1 MRRAGREQELGPDR
15 DHVGS
20 HVGSA
25 HDLES
30 RLYPGSRALRDTN
43 LHECLALR
51 VLGPRFRPS
60 RSPSIPPPR
69 SVACEAVAGPLGS
82 SESGRCEIKKSATSG
97 SGRPLRGWPTTRR
110 RATRRFMHAVRLAQ
124 KTSAN
129 RTGELQRAVR
139 TCAYLRTAIATDPPL
154 DKVMP
159 YAQPV
164 ISDFAACSLPSL
176 RGSQRSYG
184 AALDIRSVIY
194 WPTRRSRAAWTPLAD
209 GEFHAS
215 VKNAAGS
222 SGSELSIIDKSGS
235 PTQPHVRAFA
245 FSWSNSAWVI
255 VPASRS
261 CLADAI

>member
-1 MRRAGREQELGPDR
+1 
-15 DHVGS
+15 
-20 HVGSA
+20 
-25 HDLES
+25 
-30 RLYPGSRALRDTN
+30 
-43 LHECLALR
+43 
-51 VLGPRFRPS
+51 
-60 RSPSIPPPR
+60 
-69 SVACEAVAGPLGS
+69 
-82 SESGRCEIKKSATSG
+82 
-97 SGRPLRGWPTTRR
+97 
-110 RATRRFMHAVRLAQ
+110 MHAVRLAQ

>member
-1 MRRAGREQELGPDR
+1 MILKVGCTQVLGP
-15 DHVGS
+15 
-20 HVGSA
+20 
-25 HDLES
+25 
-30 RLYPGSRALRDTN
+30 LRDTN

-51 VLGPRFRPS
+51 VLGPTFRPS

-129 RTGELQRAVR
+129 RTGELSRAVR
-139 TCAYLRTAIATDPPL
+139 TCAHLRTAIATDPPL

-159 YAQPV
+159 YAAQPV

-194 WPTRRSRAAWTPLAD
+194 WPTRRSRAAWTPSAD
-209 GEFHAS
+209 GEFHAC

-222 SGSELSIIDKSGS
+222 SGHELRIIDKSAHRHS
-235 PTQPHVRAFA
+235 
-245 FSWSNSAWVI
+245 
-255 VPASRS
+255 
-261 CLADAI
+261 LM